1 MVSSLPPRVCVSI
14 APEDAHSLLKT
25 ADQAFGLG
33 ADYVEIRFDFV
44 NPDLLPEALQAAR
57 RVKDRSVF
65 TLRTKTQ
72 GGMFARSERDRL
84 QWLHRLAE
92 EESMLLDIELDTLQ
106 KNDDFADFLEDKRN
120 PLLVSWHD
128 FKGTPPID
136 TISDRLSEMRTYS
149 NYVKIVTTARSID
162 DSLRLLELYDSAV
175 GLYPIFFAMG
185 EAGVLSR
192 ILCTLIGNAPF
203 TYASL
208 DKALAPGQ
216 LTIQQMKKLYDKII
230 RGSKE

>member
-14 APEDAHSLLKT
+14 APDDAHSLLKN
-25 ADQAFGLG
+25 ADQAFSLG

-44 NPDLLPEALQAAR
+44 NPDLLPEALRAAR

-84 QWLHRLAE
+84 QWLHKLAE
-92 EESMLLDIELDTLQ
+92 EEPMLLDIELDTLQ
-106 KNDDFADFLEDKRN
+106 KNDDLADYLEDKRN
-120 PLLVSWHD
+120 PVLVSWHD
-128 FKGTPPID
+128 FETTPPID

-149 NYVKIVTTARSID
+149 NHVKIVTTARSID
-162 DSLRLLELYDSAV
+162 DSLRLLELYDTAI

-216 LTIQQMKKLYDKII
+216 LTVQQMKKLYDKII
-230 RGSKE
+230 RGSKM